1 MRTLFR
7 IGRRLSA
14 LVVAAIT
21 SSAMCLDASGQGMR
35 SGQDVC
41 PKQLQHRSP
50 SQVLEAHLAAFRSG
64 NAALMACDY
73 AKDAVFILPGSVAV
87 GPEQIEAT
95 FAGFFQAAGAL
106 NSLTIT
112 STTAQG
118 GAILMTYKID
128 SAHILVADG
137 ADTFVI
143 EKGRIVLQAG
153 NLGGL
158 TLR

>member
-1 MRTLFR
+1 MRMLFHTVRPVFTLGLAVF
-7 IGRRLSA
+7 LS
-14 LVVAAIT
+14 LVSFFGA
-21 SSAMCLDASGQGMR
+21 SAQGMR
-35 SGQDVC
+35 SGPDTC

-50 SQVLEAHLAAFRSG
+50 EQVLQAHLAAFRSG

-73 AKDAVFILPGSVAV
+73 AKDAVLMLPGSVAQ
-87 GPEQIEAT
+87 GPDQIEAA
-95 FAGFFQAAGAL
+95 FAGFFQAAGSL

-112 STTAQG
+112 SITVQG

-128 SAHILVADG
+128 SQHILVSEG
-137 ADTFVI
+137 VDTFVI

-158 TLR
+158 TTR

>member
-1 MRTLFR
+1 MRTLFQTV
-7 IGRRLSA
+7 GPVFALAVAVSLSS
-14 LVVAAIT
+14 VAY
-21 SSAMCLDASGQGMR
+21 SDASAQGMR
-35 SGQDVC
+35 SAPENC

-50 SQVLEAHLAAFRSG
+50 EQVLEAHLAAFRSG

-73 AKDAVFILPGSVAV
+73 AKDALLMFPGSVAQ
-87 GPEQIEAT
+87 GPDQIQAV
-95 FAGFFQAAGAL
+95 FAGFFQAAGSL

-112 STTAQG
+112 STTVQE

-128 SAHILVADG
+128 SEHILVSDG
-137 ADTFVI
+137 VDTFVI

-158 TLR
+158 TTR

>member
-7 IGRRLSA
+7 IGKPV
-14 LVVAAIT
+14 LVLAVAAFLG
-21 SSAMCLDASGQGMR
+21 SGASAQGTR
-35 SGQDVC
+35 SGPDVC
-41 PKQLQHRSP
+41 PKQLQQRSP
-50 SQVLEAHLAAFRSG
+50 EQVLEAHLAAFRSG

-73 AKDAVFILPGSVAV
+73 GKDAVLMLPGSVAL
-87 GPEQIEAT
+87 GPEQIEAV

-112 STTAQG
+112 STTVQG

-128 SAHILVADG
+128 SEHILVSDG
-137 ADTFVI
+137 VDTFVI

-153 NLGGL
+153 SLGGL
-158 TLR
+158 TTR